1 MLQMLKTFSKQGR
14 LLEILIHGKN
24 EVKLN
29 GYAVDFH
36 WDDLDDYVTIYNI
49 ATNRRKRVLVD
60 KIKKIIAKG
69 EYNNEFKT

>member
-14 LLEILIHGKN
+14 LLEILLHGKK

>member
-1 MLQMLKTFSKQGR
+1 MLEMLKTFSKQGR
-14 LLEILIHGKN
+14 LLEILLHGKN

>member
-14 LLEILIHGKN
+14 LLEILLHGKN

-69 EYNNEFKT
+69 EYNNDFKT

>member
-1 MLQMLKTFSKQGR
+1 MSTNALVAYL
-14 LLEILIHGKN
+14 N
-24 EVKLN
+24 EDNSVVSS
-29 GYAVDFH
+29 YVH

>member
-14 LLEILIHGKN
+14 LLEILLHGKN

-49 ATNRRKRVLVD
+49 ATNRRKNDLVD
-60 KIKKIIAKG
+60 
-69 EYNNEFKT
+69 

>member
-1 MLQMLKTFSKQGR
+1 MLKTFSKQGR
-14 LLEILIHGKN
+14 LLEILLHGKN

>member
-14 LLEILIHGKN
+14 LLEILLHGKN

-49 ATNRRKRVLVD
+49 ETNRRKRVLVD

>member
-1 MLQMLKTFSKQGR
+1 MLQMLKAFSKQGR
-14 LLEILIHGKN
+14 FLEIFLHGKK
-24 EVKLN
+24 EETLN

-36 WDDLDDYVTIYNI
+36 WDDMDDYVTFYN
-49 ATNRRKRVLVD
+49 AETNRKRKILVE

>member
-14 LLEILIHGKN
+14 LLEILLHGKN

>member
-1 MLQMLKTFSKQGR
+1 M
-14 LLEILIHGKN
+14 EILLHGKN

-29 GYAVDFH
+29 GYAVNFH
-36 WDDLDDYVTIYNI
+36 WDDLDDYVTIYNVE
-49 ATNRRKRVLVD
+49 TNRRKRILIN

>member
-1 MLQMLKTFSKQGR
+1 MLEMLKVFSKKGR
-14 LLEILIHGKN
+14 LLEIVLHGKK
-24 EVKLN
+24 EETFE

-36 WDDLDDYVTIYNI
+36 WDDMDDYVTFFNT
-49 ATNRRKRVLVD
+49 ATNRRRKVLVN

>member
-14 LLEILIHGKN
+14 LLEILLHGKN

-69 EYNNEFKT
+69 

>member
-1 MLQMLKTFSKQGR
+1 MLQMLKAFSKQGR
-14 LLEILIHGKN
+14 LLEILLHGKN

-29 GYAVDFH
+29 GYAINSH
-36 WDDLDDYVTIYNI
+36 WDDLDDYVTFYNI
-49 ATNRRKRVLVD
+49 ETNRKKRVLVN

>member
-1 MLQMLKTFSKQGR
+1 MLQMLKAFSKQGR
-14 LLEILIHGKN
+14 LLEILLHGKN

-29 GYAVDFH
+29 GYAVNFH
-36 WDDLDDYVTIYNI
+36 WDDLDDYVTIYNVE
-49 ATNRRKRVLVD
+49 TNRRKRILIN

>member
-14 LLEILIHGKN
+14 LLEILLHGKN

-49 ATNRRKRVLVD
+49 ATNRRKRVLVCLLYTSPSPRD
-60 KIKKIIAKG
+60 
-69 EYNNEFKT
+69 